1 MSGNKNVDNIPET
14 GQLEAPDI
22 NIAAAT
28 SEVSSVAGSVK
39 SVKTPQR
46 ASSSSERQIKFERA
60 QKCLENAALVS
71 KRIKEHRKATAELLG
86 RPFEDD
92 DLDDS
97 VSEMASTVSERTGYS
112 VATDTSTT
120 LSVQEALNI
129 PGISESLANT
139 LKQKELLMERIKQY
153 KEISKKPMYKS
164 PTSRKESISES
175 KFEVKKSLGTSDL
188 TQLHNTIKEKENA
201 LTLIQVKMKAMENT
215 ILDLQ
220 EMINE
225 KDQIIE
231 SKNKANVL
239 MSESFSKKE
248 KELQVILEDTRQQM
262 SKMQENFVEIE
273 GAWNEEKNKLYEELK
288 EKDDKIKHLEEAKAI
303 LDNSRFE
310 ISVDQ
315 SKLIEELE
323 YKNNEILSLKEKIEL
338 LQQSSSDQIEIVEV
352 EKASLEITD
361 TTELMKKI
369 EFLENLNS
377 QIRQTNKELEN
388 NLFKNIPESKSTAT
402 VSPSKSTKS
411 PLPARKGGRAAKS
424 KSPWSNISSEP
435 ATTEAD
441 KKATKSDVSKLE
453 IVIQSLNKDILD
465 KEYEITK
472 KDALI
477 SELQATNSKFENTF
491 KELQETVEQ
500 PKKSVMTLD
509 VGSSTDPTEFAPSLE
524 GQSEEMSSEDIK
536 DLQIKLKEA
545 EDQIASLTS
554 EIEAANKNMIKVK
567 SNHKLK
573 LKQMQKTI
581 DHFSKVSDS
590 NAEIIKLN
598 EEMHQLTQKVA
609 ELEEEKGNLQLHL
622 VDYDSG
628 RLTESDVYKKLL
640 EMENLAEARL
650 KSISVLEA
658 QKFDLVQELHIL
670 QQKNAEMEDKLEDMS
685 HLHSEQVS
693 SEMKSV
699 QLEEQVDELI
709 ASRKELELVVEN
721 LKLDKEHLND
731 TIKLLEE
738 EKEELNHKLQ
748 HYVQEN
754 VELTD
759 KLEKLSAEKVSS
771 AESIEIVESLTT
783 QEKLELEQYNKGITE
798 SKVDPDHTDEYK
810 GTLTPECNENI
821 EKLVEES
828 AELNKK
834 IELFTQERQEVMEK
848 MGHISSEND
857 TLQKTIVDLTE
868 RCSWLES
875 NINELAKQKNDYEA
889 LTEDLN
895 RQIEELKHERAEMI
909 KGSMDSTKPSSIED
923 VAEAIASDPQHDDKS
938 TGDKAI
944 SRTKSVKQ
952 LTKEILKLKNTIKE
966 REAEIG
972 DCQMKILS
980 LEERHQKQNDLIQN
994 NASYEV
1000 KIKALIEE
1008 NKQLRE
1014 ELGVVKKDTEAEQQ
1028 LIKLQEANNLLHLEL
1043 QNIQKEYATAINTR
1057 DARINEVENMLLD
1070 YEKQIIQY
1078 SNTLQQKDKEISEY
1092 INQITKLN
1100 SVSQKLKSTVDLLEE
1115 EKSKDQNADL
1125 VKSLNKQIS
1134 AFQRK
1139 LTEYEEKL
1147 RMFEEE
1153 KLQLLNLK
1161 NTMEAKNTGLDT
1173 ELQKLQE
1180 ALSEKQALIKE
1191 LQIQQQKHTEEMNSV
1206 TEQVKERDEEIHEI
1220 KLQLRK
1226 ESIENEK
1233 LRNSLSEK
1241 ENATTSFTKEYDE
1254 INAKLEKLV
1263 QEKEELNEKY
1273 LTAEN
1278 KNKEL
1283 MEKLKKFAVNFK
1295 KKTTGYAALETEFSK
1310 LQKQLQEKNAKLEEL
1325 LTQTESV
1332 PLMQDKLKNAE
1343 DELIRIKT
1351 QNQALEQQ
1359 NTKHIEHLHGEL
1371 KITQDRLTNA
1381 VNEISGLNHSIHTL
1395 ASERDAVLEEN
1406 KSLKNQVDAY
1416 NKKIVEYEIE
1426 QKNNTNFVTKIG
1438 SLETELNQK
1447 QNQIEELTNALNL
1460 QEQQISQVRYGYDAK
1475 LQERDL
1481 YIESL
1486 DSEITKYKNRICRL
1500 EDTISAM
1507 EDRRHSLER
1516 KADQLGSQLE
1526 EKHKAYS
1533 QYTSQEDELVSR
1545 LAVLMDH
1552 DRVVEK
1558 QLHEIESENKELQ
1571 FKVQHLSDENLRL
1584 KTSLSDIQEYCNT
1597 LTDKASKADSAESDV
1612 VQYRTQVSEL
1622 ENQLKRMSQDHHT
1635 LLVQRKHDVEELETE
1650 FNTQIENAI
1659 KEKKILSEK
1668 YEKTCEHVSQLDNK
1682 LQEYVNTIHTLNLNV
1697 EELNKINQELRE
1709 NSASKEQ
1716 AQSADYT
1723 EQYISEINRLNSE
1736 LNNKNQEI
1744 FDLNNK
1750 IQSLQTNNA
1759 AAIYKL
1765 ETDISELNAK
1775 LQNSSMQ
1782 LEQLAYKSQA
1792 LTQNNEQLQS
1802 MLSQKDEEI
1811 KQMSENKKMFFEINV
1826 PKTEG
1831 MVISSTIEPLK
1842 GEVKPF
1848 DVSSLE
1854 SQILSD
1860 VPLIEPKTKTKS
1872 PKVSKDTQEQAAAL
1886 HAGKEV
1892 TEPKIVPKKSYL
1904 CYKGE
1909 DVPQE
1914 SDPFNSDEGWGLGEG
1929 EETADV
1935 TPGLSHLQE
1944 QLEQL
1949 KKDNDTLKAEVQASN
1964 TKLLKAMK
1972 KLKELKSANDMLA
1985 NELKLSKQISQ
1996 SSFLDSAIEDELRIN
2011 IQDLEKKLDDI
2022 STELNKEKREKEAI
2036 KKQNEVIQ
2044 NANDRLTE
2052 MKEKMDSELE
2062 LWKFKF
2068 KEANDKMS
2076 TLQWGADTKDS
2087 PDHKPCTAASD
2098 SNQAHLYEEIQK
2110 LEKENDELHFMIEQ
2124 LNSQNKELSLQQAS
2138 LKEELTVS
2146 EQHATCNNCKTLT
2159 SQLDG
2164 MKNSNLDLSRNI
2176 EELKKQLG
2184 EIELKLSEKS
2194 QYAESLKSDY
2204 EQLQL
2209 LSTNNEKELTTKNN
2223 TFEEEIYSL
2232 KTDVSNAVSKS
2243 SELIRELEA
2252 ANAKLLWYENELQT
2266 KLNSNETDNTALNQ
2280 KCTALEQQLL
2290 ALQTSLEEANKKLTD
2305 LESENSNLLLKI
2317 KNYELEISKLNEKL
2331 KNHNTDN
2338 DQHSDFTHKIQEY
2351 ELKIKELHDKLQNL
2365 NTENDQLLS
2374 TVAELRSSVST
2385 AVDQR
2390 GFEIA
2395 ELWKQH
2401 LAQREVDF
2409 QNTEHEL
2416 RAQLSASEAKY
2427 EQLLDHV
2434 QSSSQEETNKLVTM
2448 EQVNSLQN
2456 KLKDKEEHLS
2466 NLQDKYGE
2474 VMSQLD
2480 MLRSEMEDEKHMHEN
2495 KLLVQQEE
2503 YEKQLQEFINRN
2515 QENTDGFKP
2524 VIQSLETELAVTREA
2539 NVELKQQLLQLN
2551 EKLQQAESTI
2561 IELNGQLQLKD
2572 SEIYQKTHD
2581 YTIALAQRNE
2591 EFENVRKQLIDYEKK
2606 VEDLTYE
2613 KESELAVLRLKIHDN
2628 NQDFDKLRK
2637 EYDAE
2642 KTYLAQALNEK
2653 IVECT
2658 NLNKQIVD
2666 LNKILEEHST
2676 KASETQEAL
2685 ENQEY
2690 EIVTLK
2696 DEIASLQDALRST
2709 SSKIEKHVRFSSDT
2723 KAPAEGEASE
2733 DMSSDLLDA
2742 VPRAELDLALYM
2754 LHQRDVRCEELTM
2767 ELTQLLEERDTLQLR
2782 LSDSL
2787 RSCEEIKLKCVAAGL
2802 DVSTSSSEAA
2812 VEPPSVSAEKQQQF
2826 VDTHRGQSRSSS
2838 ISDPDG
2844 EKPKL
2849 QAKLSELRSVKHSR
2863 DVVLRHESEARELGM
2878 RLLHRDVANLPPE
2891 AVHQLTQAHHTLCE
2905 YCMSDIMRHEGE
2917 ATEFG
2922 MRLLHRDVANLPPRP
2937 CTS

>member
-1 MSGNKNVDNIPET
+1 MSDNKNVDNIPET
-14 GQLEAPDI
+14 GQPEAPDI
-22 NIAAAT
+22 NIAVAA
-28 SEVSSVAGSVK
+28 SEVPSVAGSVK
-39 SVKTPQR
+39 SVKTQQR
-46 ASSSSERQIKFERA
+46 VSSSSERQIKFERA
-60 QKCLENAALVS
+60 QKCLENAVLVS

-112 VATDTSTT
+112 AATDTSTT

-164 PTSRKESISES
+164 PVSRKDSISES
-175 KFEVKKSLGTSDL
+175 KFEIKKSLGTSDV

-201 LTLIQVKMKAMENT
+201 LTLIQVKMKSMENT

-220 EMINE
+220 EKINE

-231 SKNKANVL
+231 AKNKANVI
-239 MSESFSKKE
+239 MSESFNKKE
-248 KELQVILEDTRQQM
+248 KELQAILEDTRQQM

-273 GAWNEEKNKLYEELK
+273 GKWIKEKNKMSEELK

-323 YKNNEILSLKEKIEL
+323 SKNKEILSLKEKIEL
-338 LQQSSSDQIEIVEV
+338 LEQMSSETSSSDQIEIVEV

-388 NLFKNIPESKSTAT
+388 NLLKNIPETKSTAT
-402 VSPSKSTKS
+402 GSPSKSTKS
-411 PLPARKGGRAAKS
+411 PLPTRKGGRATKS
-424 KSPWSNISSEP
+424 KSPWSNISSES
-435 ATTEAD
+435 AAESKED
-441 KKATKSDVSKLE
+441 KKSTKTDLSKLE
-453 IVIQSLNKDILD
+453 TVIQSLNKDILE

-477 SELQATNSKFENTF
+477 AELQTTNSTFESTLKELQATKEQRKESVVTF
-491 KELQETVEQ
+491 
-500 PKKSVMTLD
+500 D
-509 VGSSTDPTEFAPSLE
+509 VGSSTDPTAIAPSIE
-524 GQSEEMSSEDIK
+524 GQNEEMSSEEVK
-536 DLQIKLKEA
+536 NLQTKLKEA

-581 DHFSKVSDS
+581 DNFSKVSDS

-640 EMENLAEARL
+640 EMENLAETRL

-658 QKFDLVQELHIL
+658 QKFDLVQELHVL

-699 QLEEQVDELI
+699 QLEEQVDELT

-748 HYVQEN
+748 HYAQEN
-754 VELTD
+754 IELTD

-783 QEKLELEQYNKGITE
+783 QEKLELEQYNKGLTE
-798 SKVDPDHTDEYK
+798 SKVDPDRTDEYK

-848 MGHISSEND
+848 MGHISTENE
-857 TLQKTIVDLTE
+857 TLQNTIVELTE
-868 RCSWLES
+868 KCSWLES
-875 NINELAKQKNDYEA
+875 NINDLTKQKNDFEA

-895 RQIEELKHERAEMI
+895 RQIEELKRERAETI
-909 KGSMDSTKPSSIED
+909 KSSVDATKPSSIED
-923 VAEAIASDPQHDDKS
+923 VAEAIASDSQHDDKS
-938 TGDKAI
+938 TGDKAV

-980 LEERHQKQNDLIQN
+980 LEERHQKQNELIQN
-994 NASYEV
+994 NASYES

-1070 YEKQIIQY
+1070 YEKQIINY
-1078 SNTLQQKDKEISEY
+1078 SNSLQQKDKEISEY

-1100 SVSQKLKSTVDLLEE
+1100 DVSQKLKSTVDLLEE

-1125 VKSLNKQIS
+1125 VKSLNKQITV
-1134 AFQRK
+1134 FQRK
-1139 LTEYEEKL
+1139 LTEYEDKL

-1161 NTMEAKNTGLDT
+1161 NTMEAKNSALDT
-1173 ELQKLQE
+1173 ELQKMQG
-1180 ALSEKQALIKE
+1180 ALSEKQALIQD
-1191 LQIQQQKHTEEMNSV
+1191 LQIQQQKHVEEMNSV

-1241 ENATTSFTKEYDE
+1241 DNTTTNFTKEYDE
-1254 INAKLEKLV
+1254 INAQLEKLV
-1263 QEKEELNEKY
+1263 QEKEELNEKF

-1295 KKTTGYAALETEFSK
+1295 KKTTGYAALETEFSEI
-1310 LQKQLQEKNAKLEEL
+1310 QKQLQEKNAKLEEM
-1325 LTQTESV
+1325 LTQTESL
-1332 PLMQDKLKNAE
+1332 PLMQDKLMNAE

-1359 NTKHIEHLHGEL
+1359 NAKHIEHLHGEL

-1381 VNEISGLNHSIHTL
+1381 VNEISGLNHSIHAL

-1406 KSLKNQVDAY
+1406 VSLKNQVDAY
-1416 NKKIVEYEIE
+1416 NKKMVEYEIE
-1426 QKNNTNFVTKIG
+1426 QKNSTNFVTKIG

-1447 QNQIEELTNALNL
+1447 QIQIEELTNALNL
-1460 QEQQISQVRYGYDAK
+1460 QEQQISQVRFGYEAK
-1475 LQERDL
+1475 MQERDL

-1486 DSEITKYKNRICRL
+1486 DTEITKYKSRICRL
-1500 EDTISAM
+1500 EDTISTM

-1526 EKHKAYS
+1526 EKHKAYT

-1571 FKVQHLSDENLRL
+1571 FKLQHLSDENLRL

-1597 LTDKASKADSAESDV
+1597 LTDKASKTDSAESDAV
-1612 VQYRTQVSEL
+1612 KYRTQISEL
-1622 ENQLKRMSQDHHT
+1622 ENQLKRISQDHQT

-1668 YEKTCEHVSQLDNK
+1668 YEKTCEHVNQLDNK
-1682 LQEYVNTIHTLNLNV
+1682 LQEYVNTIHTLNLSI

-1709 NSASKEQ
+1709 NSTSKEQ
-1716 AQSADYT
+1716 FQAADYT
-1723 EQYISEINRLNSE
+1723 EQYVSEINRLNSE

-1750 IQSLQTNNA
+1750 IQSLQINNA
-1759 AAIYKL
+1759 AVVYKL
-1765 ETDISELNAK
+1765 ESDISELNIK
-1775 LQNSSMQ
+1775 LQNNSMELDQ
-1782 LEQLAYKSQA
+1782 LIYKTQA
-1792 LTQNNEQLQS
+1792 LTQNNEHLQS
-1802 MLSQKDEEI
+1802 LLVQKDEEI
-1811 KQMSENKKMFFEINV
+1811 KQMAENKKMCFEINV

-1854 SQILSD
+1854 TQILPD
-1860 VPLIEPKTKTKS
+1860 VPVIEPKPKTKS
-1872 PKVSKDTQEQAAAL
+1872 QKLTKDTQGQVAPL
-1886 HAGKEV
+1886 HTGTGV
-1892 TEPKIVPKKSYL
+1892 VIEPEIVAKKAYL

-1909 DVPQE
+1909 EDIPQE

-1949 KKDNDTLKAEVQASN
+1949 KKDNDTLKTEIQTSN

-1972 KLKELKSANDMLA
+1972 KLKELKSANEMLT
-1985 NELKLSKQISQ
+1985 NELKISKQISQ

-2011 IQDLEKKLDDI
+2011 IQDLEKKLDEI

-2036 KKQNEVIQ
+2036 KKQNDVIQ
-2044 NANDRLTE
+2044 NANERLIE
-2052 MKEKMDSELE
+2052 MKEKMESEIE

-2076 TLQWGADTKDS
+2076 TLQWGADSKDS
-2087 PDHKPCTAASD
+2087 PDHKPFTAATDAS
-2098 SNQAHLYEEIQK
+2098 QVHLYDEIQK
-2110 LEKENDELHFMIEQ
+2110 LEKENDELHSVIEQ
-2124 LNSQNKELSLQQAS
+2124 LNKQNKELSLQQTS
-2138 LKEELTVS
+2138 LNEELTKKLN
-2146 EQHATCNNCKTLT
+2146 EQHSTCNNCKTLA
-2159 SQLDG
+2159 SQLDE
-2164 MKNSNLDLSRNI
+2164 MKTSNLDLSRNI

-2184 EIELKLSEKS
+2184 EVELKFNETSK
-2194 QYAESLKSDY
+2194 YAESIKSDY
-2204 EQLQL
+2204 EQLQSS
-2209 LSTNNEKELTTKNN
+2209 STNNQKELTTKNN
-2223 TFEEEIYSL
+2223 ALEEEVLAL
-2232 KTDVSNAVSKS
+2232 KTDMSNAVSKS
-2243 SELIRELEA
+2243 SQLIIELEA
-2252 ANAKLLWYENELQT
+2252 ANAKLLWYKNEQQA
-2266 KLNSNETDNTALNQ
+2266 KLKSDEFDNAALNQ
-2280 KCTALEQQLL
+2280 KCTNLEQQLL
-2290 ALQTSLEEANKKLTD
+2290 ALQSSLEEANVKLADVET
-2305 LESENSNLLLKI
+2305 ENGNLLLKI
-2317 KNYELEISKLNEKL
+2317 KNNELEINELNEKL
-2331 KNHNTDN
+2331 ITRSTEN
-2338 DQHSDFTHKIQEY
+2338 DQNSEYIHKIQEY
-2351 ELKIKELHDKLQNL
+2351 EREIKELHDKLQNL
-2365 NTENDQLLS
+2365 NSENDQLLS

-2401 LAQREVDF
+2401 LAQRETDF
-2409 QNTEHEL
+2409 QNMEHEL

-2427 EQLLDHV
+2427 EQLLDNV

-2448 EQVNSLQN
+2448 EQVSSLQN

-2466 NLQDKYGE
+2466 NLQDKYAE
-2474 VMSQLD
+2474 VMNQLD

-2503 YEKQLQEFINRN
+2503 YEKQLQEVISRN
-2515 QENTDGFKP
+2515 QENADGFKP
-2524 VIQSLETELAVTREA
+2524 VIQSLETDLAVTKEA
-2539 NVELKQQLLQLN
+2539 NDGLKQQLLQLT
-2551 EKLQQAESTI
+2551 EKLQHAESTI
-2561 IELNGQLQLKD
+2561 IEMNNQLQLKD
-2572 SEIYQKTHD
+2572 SDIYQKTHD
-2581 YTIALAQRNE
+2581 YTIALSQRNE
-2591 EFENVRKQLIDYEKK
+2591 EFENVRKILVDYEKK

-2613 KESELAVLRLKIHDN
+2613 KESELAALRLKIHDY
-2628 NQDFDKLRK
+2628 NQDFDKLRN
-2637 EYDAE
+2637 ESEAE
-2642 KTYLAQALNEK
+2642 KTQLAQALNEK

-2676 KASETQEAL
+2676 KASETQEVL

-2696 DEIASLQDALRST
+2696 DEIASLQDALRSS

-2723 KAPAEGEASE
+2723 KPPSEGQAAEEV
-2733 DMSSDLLDA
+2733 SSDLLDA

-2802 DVSTSSSEAA
+2802 DVSTSSIEAA
-2812 VEPPSVSAEKQQQF
+2812 AEPSVSVEKEQQF

-2891 AVHQLTQAHHTLCE
+2891 AVHQLTQAHHTL
-2905 YCMSDIMRHEGE
+2905 SRDSQS
-2917 ATEFG
+2917 TSTV
-2922 MRLLHRDVANLPPRP
+2922 LLNWLRGKSTPKVVHM
-2937 CTS
+2937 

>member
-1 MSGNKNVDNIPET
+1 MSDNKNVDNIPET
-14 GQLEAPDI
+14 SQLEAPDI
-22 NIAAAT
+22 NIAVAT
-28 SEVSSVAGSVK
+28 SEVSGVAGSVK
-39 SVKTPQR
+39 SVKTHQR
-46 ASSSSERQIKFERA
+46 VSSSSERQIKFERA

-139 LKQKELLMERIKQY
+139 LRQKELLMERIKQY
-153 KEISKKPMYKS
+153 KEISKRPIYKS
-164 PTSRKESISES
+164 PISRKESVSES
-175 KFEVKKSLGTSDL
+175 IEVKKSLGTSDH

-220 EMINE
+220 EKINE

-231 SKNKANVL
+231 AKNKANVL
-239 MSESFSKKE
+239 MSESFNKKE

-262 SKMQENFVEIE
+262 SKMQENFIEIE
-273 GAWNEEKNKLYEELK
+273 GAWNEEKNKLSEELK
-288 EKDDKIKHLEEAKAI
+288 EKDDKIKNLEEAKSI

-310 ISVDQ
+310 ISVGQ
-315 SKLIEELE
+315 SKLLEELE
-323 YKNNEILSLKEKIEL
+323 SKNNEILSLKEKIEL
-338 LQQSSSDQIEIVEV
+338 LEQMCPQKSSPDQIEIVEV

-361 TTELMKKI
+361 TSELMKKI

-388 NLFKNIPESKSTAT
+388 NLLKNIPESKSTAT
-402 VSPSKSTKS
+402 VSPSKNTKS
-411 PLPARKGGRAAKS
+411 PLPTRKGGRAAKS

-435 ATTEAD
+435 ATTEAE
-441 KKATKSDVSKLE
+441 KKATKSDFSKLE
-453 IVIQSLNKDILD
+453 TVIQSLNKDILD

-477 SELQATNSKFENTF
+477 SDLQATNLKFENTL
-491 KELQETVEQ
+491 KELQNTIEQ
-500 PKKSVMTLD
+500 PKKSVQTLD
-509 VGSSTDPTEFAPSLE
+509 VGSSTDPTEVAPSLE
-524 GQSEEMSSEDIK
+524 GQSEKISSEDIK

-554 EIEAANKNMIKVK
+554 EIEAANKNMVKVK

-581 DHFSKVSDS
+581 DNFSKVSDS

-658 QKFDLVQELHIL
+658 QKFDLVQELHVL

-738 EKEELNHKLQ
+738 DKEELNHKLG
-748 HYVQEN
+748 HYAQEN
-754 VELTD
+754 IELTD

-848 MGHISSEND
+848 MGNISSENE

-875 NINELAKQKNDYEA
+875 NINELTKQKNGFEA

-895 RQIEELKHERAEMI
+895 RQIEELKRERAEMM
-909 KGSMDSTKPSSIED
+909 KGSVEATKPSSIED

-980 LEERHQKQNDLIQN
+980 LEERHQKQNELIQN
-994 NASYEV
+994 NASYEG
-1000 KIKALIEE
+1000 KIKTLIEE

-1014 ELGVVKKDTEAEQQ
+1014 ELGVVKKETEAEQQ

-1043 QNIQKEYATAINTR
+1043 QNIQKEYATAIDTR

-1078 SNTLQQKDKEISEY
+1078 SNTLQQKDKEILEY

-1100 SVSQKLKSTVDLLEE
+1100 DVSQKLKSTVDLLEE

-1125 VKSLNKQIS
+1125 IKSLNKQIA

-1147 RMFEEE
+1147 RMYEEE
-1153 KLQLLNLK
+1153 KLKMLNLK
-1161 NTMEAKNTGLDT
+1161 NTMEAKNTALDT

-1180 ALSEKQALIKE
+1180 ALSEKQAIIKE
-1191 LQIQQQKHTEEMNSV
+1191 LQIQQQKHAEEMNSV

-1241 ENATTSFTKEYDE
+1241 DNATTSFTKEYDE

-1263 QEKEELNEKY
+1263 QEKEELNEKF

-1295 KKTTGYAALETEFSK
+1295 KKTTGYAALETEFSEI
-1310 LQKQLQEKNAKLEEL
+1310 QKQLQEKNAKLEEL
-1325 LTQTESV
+1325 LTQSESLQ
-1332 PLMQDKLKNAE
+1332 LMQDKLKNAE

-1371 KITQDRLTNA
+1371 KITHDRLTNA
-1381 VNEISGLNHSIHTL
+1381 VNEISGLNNSIHAL

-1416 NKKIVEYEIE
+1416 NKKMVEYEIE

-1460 QEQQISQVRYGYDAK
+1460 QEQQISQVRFGYDAK

-1486 DSEITKYKNRICRL
+1486 DSEITKYKSRICRL

-1526 EKHKAYS
+1526 EKHKAYT

-1571 FKVQHLSDENLRL
+1571 YKVQHLSEENLRL

-1597 LTDKASKADSAESDV
+1597 LTEKASRADSAESDLI
-1612 VQYRTQVSEL
+1612 QYRTQVNEL
-1622 ENQLKRMSQDHHT
+1622 ENQLKRISQDHQT

-1668 YEKTCEHVSQLDNK
+1668 YEKTCEHVNQLDNK
-1682 LQEYVNTIHTLNLNV
+1682 LQEYVNTIHTLNLNI

-1709 NSASKEQ
+1709 ISATKEQ
-1716 AQSADYT
+1716 VQPADYT

-1736 LNNKNQEI
+1736 LNNKNQET
-1744 FDLNNK
+1744 FDINNK
-1750 IQSLQTNNA
+1750 IQSLQANNA

-1775 LQNSSMQ
+1775 LQNSSME
-1782 LEQLAYKSQA
+1782 LEQLVYKTQT
-1792 LTQNNEQLQS
+1792 LTQNNEHLQL
-1802 MLSQKDEEI
+1802 MLFQKDEEI

-1842 GEVKPF
+1842 SEVKPF
-1848 DVSSLE
+1848 DVSSVE
-1854 SQILSD
+1854 SQILPD
-1860 VPLIEPKTKTKS
+1860 VPLVEPKTKTKA
-1872 PKVSKDTQEQAAAL
+1872 PKVSKDSQEQTAAL
-1886 HAGKEV
+1886 HAGTEV
-1892 TEPKIVPKKSYL
+1892 IEPEIVPKKSYL

-1914 SDPFNSDEGWGLGEG
+1914 SDPFNSDEGWGLAEG

-1944 QLEQL
+1944 QLDQL
-1949 KKDNDTLKAEVQASN
+1949 KKYNDTLKAEVQASN

-1985 NELKLSKQISQ
+1985 NELKISKQISQ
-1996 SSFLDSAIEDELRIN
+1996 SSFLDSAIEDELKIN

-2036 KKQNEVIQ
+2036 KKQNDIIQ
-2044 NANDRLTE
+2044 NANERLTE
-2052 MKEKMDSELE
+2052 MKEKMDSEIE

-2087 PDHKPCTAASD
+2087 PDHKPSIAVSE
-2098 SNQAHLYEEIQK
+2098 SNQAHLYDEIQK

-2138 LKEELTVS
+2138 LMEELTKNVS
-2146 EQHATCNNCKTLT
+2146 QQHATCTNCKTHT
-2159 SQLDG
+2159 SQLEG
-2164 MKNSNLDLSRNI
+2164 MKNTNIDLSRNI
-2176 EELKKQLG
+2176 EELKKQLS

-2194 QYAESLKSDY
+2194 QYAESIKSDY
-2204 EQLQL
+2204 EELQL
-2209 LSTNNEKELTTKNN
+2209 LSTNNQKELTTKNN
-2223 TFEEEIYSL
+2223 TLEEEVYSL

-2243 SELIRELEA
+2243 SELITELEA
-2252 ANAKLLWYENELQT
+2252 ANAKLLLYENELQT
-2266 KLNSNETDNTALNQ
+2266 KLKSNESDNTALNQ
-2280 KCTALEQQLL
+2280 KCTALEQQSL
-2290 ALQTSLEEANKKLTD
+2290 ALQSSLKEANNKLSD
-2305 LESENSNLLLKI
+2305 LEIENSNLLLKI
-2317 KNYELEISKLNEKL
+2317 KSHELEISELKDKL
-2331 KNHNTDN
+2331 KNHNTET
-2338 DQHSDFTHKIQEY
+2338 DQHSDFIHKIQEY
-2351 ELKIKELHDKLQNL
+2351 ELKIKELNDKLQNL
-2365 NTENDQLLS
+2365 NNENDQLLS

-2434 QSSSQEETNKLVTM
+2434 QSSNQEETNKLVTM
-2448 EQVNSLQN
+2448 EQVSSLQN

-2474 VMSQLD
+2474 VLSQLD

-2503 YEKQLQEFINRN
+2503 YEKQLQEVNNRN
-2515 QENTDGFKP
+2515 QDNTDVFKP

-2561 IELNGQLQLKD
+2561 IEMNSQLQLKD

-2591 EFENVRKQLIDYEKK
+2591 EFENVRKQLVDYEKK

-2628 NQDFDKLRK
+2628 NQNFDKLRK

-2658 NLNKQIVD
+2658 NLNKQIAD

-2676 KASETQEAL
+2676 KASETQEVL

-2709 SSKIEKHVRFSSDT
+2709 NSKIEKHVRFSSDT
-2723 KAPAEGEASE
+2723 KPPAEGEVSE

-2767 ELTQLLEERDTLQLR
+2767 ELTRLLEERDTLQLR

-2787 RSCEEIKLKCVAAGL
+2787 RSCEEIKSKCVAAGL
-2802 DVSTSSSEAA
+2802 DVSTSSSEAV
-2812 VEPPSVSAEKQQQF
+2812 VEPPSVGVEKEQQF
-2826 VDTHRGQSRSSS
+2826 VDTHRGQSRSST

-2844 EKPKL
+2844 DKPKL

-2878 RLLHRDVANLPPE
+2878 RLLQRDVANLPPE
-2891 AVHQLTQAHHTLCE
+2891 AVHQLTQAHHTL
-2905 YCMSDIMRHEGE
+2905 SRDSQS
-2917 ATEFG
+2917 TSTV
-2922 MRLLHRDVANLPPRP
+2922 LLNWLRGKSTPKVVHM
-2937 CTS
+2937 

>member
-1 MSGNKNVDNIPET
+1 MSDNKNVDNIPET
-14 GQLEAPDI
+14 GQLETSDI
-22 NIAAAT
+22 NIAVAT

-39 SVKTPQR
+39 SEKTHQR
-46 ASSSSERQIKFERA
+46 VSSSSERQIKFERA

-86 RPFEDD
+86 RPFEDA

-164 PTSRKESISES
+164 PVSRKESVTES
-175 KFEVKKSLGTSDL
+175 KFEVKKSLGMSDV

-220 EMINE
+220 EKINE

-231 SKNKANVL
+231 AKNKANVL
-239 MSESFSKKE
+239 MSESFNKKE
-248 KELQVILEDTRQQM
+248 KELQIILEDTRQQM

-273 GAWNEEKNKLYEELK
+273 GTWIEEKNKLSEELK

-303 LDNSRFE
+303 LDNSRFA

-315 SKLIEELE
+315 SKLIEELDS
-323 YKNNEILSLKEKIEL
+323 KNKEIISLKENIEL
-338 LQQSSSDQIEIVEV
+338 LEQMSPLKSSPEQIETIEV
-352 EKASLEITD
+352 EKGSLQIAD

-369 EFLENLNS
+369 DFLENLNS

-388 NLFKNIPESKSTAT
+388 NLLKNIPETKSTAT

-435 ATTEAD
+435 ATTEAE
-441 KKATKSDVSKLE
+441 KKTTKTDFSKLE
-453 IVIQSLNKDILD
+453 TVIQSLNKDILD
-465 KEYEITK
+465 KEYEMTK

-477 SELQATNSKFENTF
+477 SELQATNSKFENTL
-491 KELQETVEQ
+491 KELQETMEKTKESAV
-500 PKKSVMTLD
+500 TLD
-509 VGSSTDPTEFAPSLE
+509 VGSSTDFAPCLE
-524 GQSEEMSSEDIK
+524 GQSEETSFEGIK
-536 DLQIKLKEA
+536 DLQIKLREA

-581 DHFSKVSDS
+581 DNFSKVSDS

-699 QLEEQVDELI
+699 QLEEQVDELT

-731 TIKLLEE
+731 TIKLLQE
-738 EKEELNHKLQ
+738 EKGELNHKLQ
-748 HYVQEN
+748 HYTQEN
-754 VELTD
+754 IELTD

-798 SKVDPDHTDEYK
+798 SKIDPDHTDEYK

-848 MGHISSEND
+848 MVHISSENE

-875 NINELAKQKNDYEA
+875 NINELTRQKNDLEA

-895 RQIEELKHERAEMI
+895 RQIEELKRERAEII
-909 KGSMDSTKPSSIED
+909 KGSVEATKPSSIED
-923 VAEAIASDPQHDDKS
+923 VAEAIASDPQHDDRS

-980 LEERHQKQNDLIQN
+980 LEERHQKQTELIQN
-994 NASYEV
+994 NASYES

-1028 LIKLQEANNLLHLEL
+1028 LIKLQETNNLLHLEL
-1043 QNIQKEYATAINTR
+1043 QNIQKQYATAMNTR
-1057 DARINEVENMLLD
+1057 DVRINEVENMLLD
-1070 YEKQIIQY
+1070 YEKQIINY

-1100 SVSQKLKSTVDLLEE
+1100 DVSQKLKSTIDLLEE
-1115 EKSKDQNADL
+1115 EKTKDQNADL
-1125 VKSLNKQIS
+1125 IKSLNKQIA

-1153 KLQLLNLK
+1153 KLQLLNLQ
-1161 NTMEAKNTGLDT
+1161 NTMEVKNTALDT

-1180 ALSEKQALIKE
+1180 TLSEKQTIIKE
-1191 LQIQQQKHTEEMNSV
+1191 LQKQQQKHAEEMDSV

-1233 LRNSLSEK
+1233 LRNILCEK
-1241 ENATTSFTKEYDE
+1241 ENASTSFTKEYDE

-1263 QEKEELNEKY
+1263 QEKEELNEKFS
-1273 LTAEN
+1273 TAEN

-1295 KKTTGYAALETEFSK
+1295 KKTTGYAALETEFSEI
-1310 LQKQLQEKNAKLEEL
+1310 QKQLQEKNAKLEEL
-1325 LTQTESV
+1325 LTQTESL

-1343 DELIRIKT
+1343 DELNRIKT

-1371 KITQDRLTNA
+1371 KITQDRLTNT
-1381 VNEISGLNHSIHTL
+1381 VNEISGLNHSIHAL
-1395 ASERDAVLEEN
+1395 ASERDAALEEN
-1406 KSLKNQVDAY
+1406 KSLKNQVDAC

-1426 QKNNTNFVTKIG
+1426 QKNNSNFVTKIG
-1438 SLETELNQK
+1438 SLETELNQR

-1460 QEQQISQVRYGYDAK
+1460 QEQQISQVRFGYDAK

-1486 DSEITKYKNRICRL
+1486 DSEISKYRSRICRL

-1526 EKHKAYS
+1526 EKHKAYT
-1533 QYTSQEDELVSR
+1533 QYTSQEDALVCR

-1597 LTDKASKADSAESDV
+1597 LTDKAGKADSAESDIV
-1612 VQYRTQVSEL
+1612 KYRTKVNEL
-1622 ENQLKRMSQDHHT
+1622 ENQLKRISQDHQT

-1668 YEKTCEHVSQLDNK
+1668 YEKTCEHVNQLDNK
-1682 LQEYVNTIHTLNLNV
+1682 LLEYVSTIRTLNLNV

-1709 NSASKEQ
+1709 NSFNKEL

-1736 LNNKNQEI
+1736 LNNKNQET

-1750 IQSLQTNNA
+1750 VQSLQANHA
-1759 AAIYKL
+1759 AVIYKL
-1765 ETDISELNAK
+1765 ESDISELNTK
-1775 LQNSSMQ
+1775 LHNSSME
-1782 LEQLAYKSQA
+1782 LEQLANKTQA
-1792 LTQNNEQLQS
+1792 LTQNNEHLQT
-1802 MLSQKDEEI
+1802 LLFRKDEEI

-1842 GEVKPF
+1842 SEVEPF
-1848 DVSSLE
+1848 DVSTLE
-1854 SQILSD
+1854 SQILPD
-1860 VPLIEPKTKTKS
+1860 VPLIEPKIKC
-1872 PKVSKDTQEQAAAL
+1872 PKVSKDTLEQTESL
-1886 HAGKEV
+1886 HARTEEV
-1892 TEPKIVPKKSYL
+1892 IEPEIVPKKSYL

-1909 DVPQE
+1909 EDIPQE
-1914 SDPFNSDEGWGLGEG
+1914 SDPFNSDEGWGFGEG

-1935 TPGLSHLQE
+1935 TPDLPHLQE

-1949 KKDNDTLKAEVQASN
+1949 KKDNVNLKAEVQANN

-1972 KLKELKSANDMLA
+1972 KLKELKSTNDILT
-1985 NELKLSKQISQ
+1985 NELKISKQISQ

-2011 IQDLEKKLDDI
+2011 IQDQEKKIEEI
-2022 STELNKEKREKEAI
+2022 SAELNKEKREKEAI

-2044 NANDRLTE
+2044 NANERLTE
-2052 MKEKMDSELE
+2052 MKEKMDSEIE
-2062 LWKFKF
+2062 LWKYKF
-2068 KEANDKMS
+2068 KEANDKML
-2076 TLQWGADTKDS
+2076 TLQWGSEIKDS
-2087 PDHKPCTAASD
+2087 PDHKPSTATSD
-2098 SNQAHLYEEIQK
+2098 SNQTHLYDEIQK
-2110 LEKENDELHFMIEQ
+2110 LEKENDELHLMIEQ
-2124 LNSQNKELSLQQAS
+2124 LNSQNKELSLQQVS
-2138 LKEELTVS
+2138 LKEELAKNLS
-2146 EQHATCNNCKTLT
+2146 EQHAFCNNCKNLT
-2159 SQLDG
+2159 TQLDDI
-2164 MKNSNLDLSRNI
+2164 KKSNLDLSRSN
-2176 EELKKQLG
+2176 EELKKQLV
-2184 EIELKLSEKS
+2184 ERS
-2194 QYAESLKSDY
+2194 QYAESIKSDY

-2209 LSTNNEKELTTKNN
+2209 LLTRNQNELTTKNN
-2223 TFEEEIYSL
+2223 TLEEEVYSL
-2232 KTDVSNAVSKS
+2232 RTDLSNAVSKS
-2243 SELIRELEA
+2243 SELITELEA
-2252 ANAKLLWYENELQT
+2252 ANAKLLWYESELQT
-2266 KLNSNETDNTALNQ
+2266 TLKSDESDNTALNQ

-2290 ALQTSLEEANKKLTD
+2290 ALQCSIEKANKKLTD
-2305 LESENSNLLLKI
+2305 LETENTNLLLKI
-2317 KNYELEISKLNEKL
+2317 KSYELKISELNEKHQ
-2331 KNHNTDN
+2331 NHNTEN
-2338 DQHSDFTHKIQEY
+2338 DQNSDVMHTIREY
-2351 ELKIKELHDKLQNL
+2351 ELKIKELNDKLQNL
-2365 NTENDQLLS
+2365 NIENDQLLS

-2427 EQLLDHV
+2427 ELLLDRV

-2448 EQVNSLQN
+2448 EQVSSLQN

-2474 VMSQLD
+2474 VMNQLD

-2503 YEKQLQEFINRN
+2503 YEKQLQEVINRN
-2515 QENTDGFKP
+2515 QENTNGFKP

-2539 NVELKQQLLQLN
+2539 NNELKHQLLQLN

-2561 IELNGQLQLKD
+2561 IEMNSQLQLKD

-2591 EFENVRKQLIDYEKK
+2591 EFENVRKQLVDYEKK

-2613 KESELAVLRLKIHDN
+2613 KESDLAVLRLKIHDK
-2628 NQDFDKLRK
+2628 NQDFDKLRI
-2637 EYDAE
+2637 EYDTE
-2642 KTYLAQALNEK
+2642 KTYLAQALNDK

-2676 KASETQEAL
+2676 KASETQEVL

-2723 KAPAEGEASE
+2723 KSSAEGEATE

-2812 VEPPSVSAEKQQQF
+2812 VDAPSVSVEKEQQF
-2826 VDTHRGQSRSSS
+2826 VDTHRGQSPISS

-2878 RLLHRDVANLPPE
+2878 RLLQRDVANLPPE
-2891 AVHQLTQAHHTLCE
+2891 AVHQLTQAHHTL
-2905 YCMSDIMRHEGE
+2905 SRDSQS
-2917 ATEFG
+2917 TSTV
-2922 MRLLHRDVANLPPRP
+2922 LLNWLRGKSTPKVVHM
-2937 CTS
+2937 

>member
-1 MSGNKNVDNIPET
+1 MSDNKNVDNIPEA
-14 GQLEAPDI
+14 GQLEALDI
-22 NIAAAT
+22 NIAVAT

-39 SVKTPQR
+39 SVKTHQR
-46 ASSSSERQIKFERA
+46 VSSSSERQIKFERA

-112 VATDTSTT
+112 MATDTSTT

-164 PTSRKESISES
+164 PISRKESSPQS
-175 KFEVKKSLGTSDL
+175 KFEVRKSLGTSDL
-188 TQLHNTIKEKENA
+188 TQLQNTIKEKENA

-220 EMINE
+220 EKINE

-231 SKNKANVL
+231 AKNKANVL
-239 MSESFSKKE
+239 MSESFHKKE

-262 SKMQENFVEIE
+262 SKMQENFIEIE
-273 GAWNEEKNKLYEELK
+273 GTWNEEKNKLSEELK

-323 YKNNEILSLKEKIEL
+323 SKNNDLIYLKEKIEL
-338 LQQSSSDQIEIVEV
+338 LEQMSPQKSSPDQIEIVEL
-352 EKASLEITD
+352 EKASLEMTD

-388 NLFKNIPESKSTAT
+388 NLLKNIPESKSTTT

-411 PLPARKGGRAAKS
+411 PVPARKGGRAAKS

-435 ATTEAD
+435 ATTEVE
-441 KKATKSDVSKLE
+441 KKSTKTDLSKLE
-453 IVIQSLNKDILD
+453 TVIQSLNKDILD
-465 KEYEITK
+465 KEYEISK

-477 SELQATNSKFENTF
+477 SDLQATNFKFENSL
-491 KELQETVEQ
+491 KELQETIEQ
-500 PKKSVMTLD
+500 PKKTVVTLD
-509 VGSSTDPTEFAPSLE
+509 VGSSTDPTGFAPSLE
-524 GQSEEMSSEDIK
+524 GQNEEISSEDIK
-536 DLQIKLKEA
+536 DLQIKLIEA

-581 DHFSKVSDS
+581 DNFSKVSDS

-658 QKFDLVQELHIL
+658 QKFDLVQELHAL

-709 ASRKELELVVEN
+709 ALRKELELVVEN

-731 TIKLLEE
+731 TIKLVEE

-748 HYVQEN
+748 HYAQEN
-754 VELTD
+754 IELTD

-798 SKVDPDHTDEYK
+798 SKVDPDLTDEYK
-810 GTLTPECNENI
+810 GTLTTEYNENI

-848 MGHISSEND
+848 MGHISSENE

-868 RCSWLES
+868 RCSWLDS
-875 NINELAKQKNDYEA
+875 NINELTKQKNDFEA
-889 LTEDLN
+889 LTEDLS
-895 RQIEELKHERAEMI
+895 RQVEELKRERAEMI
-909 KGSMDSTKPSSIED
+909 KGSVEGTKPSSIED

-980 LEERHQKQNDLIQN
+980 LEERHQKQNELIQN
-994 NASYEV
+994 NASYEG

-1014 ELGVVKKDTEAEQQ
+1014 ELGAVKKDTEAEQQ

-1043 QNIQKEYATAINTR
+1043 QNIQIEYATAIDTR

-1100 SVSQKLKSTVDLLEE
+1100 DVSQKLKSTVDLLEA
-1115 EKSKDQNADL
+1115 EKTKDQNADL
-1125 VKSLNKQIS
+1125 IKSLNKQIA
-1134 AFQRK
+1134 AFQKK

-1161 NTMEAKNTGLDT
+1161 NTMEAKNTVLDT

-1180 ALSEKQALIKE
+1180 ALSEKQAHIKE
-1191 LQIQQQKHTEEMNSV
+1191 LQIQQQKHAEEMNSV

-1241 ENATTSFTKEYDE
+1241 ENATTSFTKEYEE

-1263 QEKEELNEKY
+1263 HEKEELNEKF

-1295 KKTTGYAALETEFSK
+1295 KKTTGYAALETEFSEI
-1310 LQKQLQEKNAKLEEL
+1310 QKQLQEKNAKLEEL
-1325 LTQTESV
+1325 LTQTESL
-1332 PLMQDKLKNAE
+1332 PLLQDKLKNAE

-1351 QNQALEQQ
+1351 QNQALKQQ
-1359 NTKHIEHLHGEL
+1359 NTNHIEHLHGEL

-1381 VNEISGLNHSIHTL
+1381 VNEISGLNNSIHAL

-1406 KSLKNQVDAY
+1406 KLLKTQIDAY
-1416 NKKIVEYEIE
+1416 NKKMVEYEIE

-1460 QEQQISQVRYGYDAK
+1460 QEEQISQVRFGYDAK

-1526 EKHKAYS
+1526 EKHKAYT

-1571 FKVQHLSDENLRL
+1571 FKVQHLCDENLRL

-1597 LTDKASKADSAESDV
+1597 LTEKASRADSAESDV
-1612 VQYRTQVSEL
+1612 VQYRTQVNEL
-1622 ENQLKRMSQDHHT
+1622 ETQLKRISQDHQI

-1650 FNTQIENAI
+1650 FNSQIENAI

-1668 YEKTCEHVSQLDNK
+1668 YEKTCEHVNQLDNK
-1682 LQEYVNTIHTLNLNV
+1682 LQEYVNTIHALNLNV
-1697 EELNKINQELRE
+1697 EELNKINQELSK
-1709 NSASKEQ
+1709 NSATKEQ
-1716 AQSADYT
+1716 VQPADYT
-1723 EQYISEINRLNSE
+1723 EQYINEINRLNSE
-1736 LNNKNQEI
+1736 LNNKNQET

-1750 IQSLQTNNA
+1750 IQSQKTNNA

-1765 ETDISELNAK
+1765 ESDISELNAK
-1775 LQNSSMQ
+1775 LQNSSME
-1782 LEQLAYKSQA
+1782 LEQLAYKTQA
-1792 LTQNNEQLQS
+1792 VTQNNKHLQS
-1802 MLSQKDEEI
+1802 MLFQKDEEI

-1842 GEVKPF
+1842 SEVKTF

-1854 SQILSD
+1854 SQILPE
-1860 VPLIEPKTKTKS
+1860 VPLIKPETKIKS

-1886 HAGKEV
+1886 HAGIEV
-1892 TEPKIVPKKSYL
+1892 TEPEIVPKKSYL
-1904 CYKGE
+1904 CYKGEE

-1944 QLEQL
+1944 QLEQVM
-1949 KKDNDTLKAEVQASN
+1949 KDNENLKAEVQASN

-1985 NELKLSKQISQ
+1985 NELKISKQISQ

-2011 IQDLEKKLDDI
+2011 KQDLEKKLDDI

-2044 NANDRLTE
+2044 TANERLTE
-2052 MKEKMDSELE
+2052 IKEKMDSEIE

-2076 TLQWGADTKDS
+2076 TLQWGADTKES
-2087 PDHKPCTAASD
+2087 PDHKPSSAASD
-2098 SNQAHLYEEIQK
+2098 SNQAHLYDEIQK
-2110 LEKENDELHFMIEQ
+2110 LEKENDELHSMIEQ
-2124 LNSQNKELSLQQAS
+2124 LNSKNKELSLQQAN
-2138 LKEELTVS
+2138 LKAELTKNVS
-2146 EQHATCNNCKTLT
+2146 EKHATCNNCKTLT
-2159 SQLDG
+2159 SQLDDV
-2164 MKNSNLDLSRNI
+2164 KNSNLDLSRNI
-2176 EELKKQLG
+2176 EELQKQLG
-2184 EIELKLSEKS
+2184 EIELKLSVKS
-2194 QYAESLKSDY
+2194 QYAESIKSDY

-2209 LSTNNEKELTTKNN
+2209 LSTNNQKELTTKNK
-2223 TFEEEIYSL
+2223 TLEKEVYSL
-2232 KTDVSNAVSKS
+2232 KTDVSNTVSKS
-2243 SELIRELEA
+2243 SELITELEA

-2266 KLNSNETDNTALNQ
+2266 KLKSNESDN
-2280 KCTALEQQLL
+2280 TALEQQLL
-2290 ALQTSLEEANKKLTD
+2290 ALQSSLEQANKKLTD
-2305 LESENSNLLLKI
+2305 LEIENSNLLIKI
-2317 KNYELEISKLNEKL
+2317 KSYELEISELNEKL
-2331 KNHNTDN
+2331 KNHNTEN
-2338 DQHSDFTHKIQEY
+2338 DQHIDFIHKIQEY
-2351 ELKIKELHDKLQNL
+2351 ELKIKELNDKLQNL
-2365 NTENDQLLS
+2365 NIENDQLLS
-2374 TVAELRSSVST
+2374 TVTELRSSVST
-2385 AVDQR
+2385 VVDQR

-2401 LAQREVDF
+2401 LAQREGDF

-2434 QSSSQEETNKLVTM
+2434 QSSSQEETNKLVAM

-2495 KLLVQQEE
+2495 KILVQQEE
-2503 YEKQLQEFINRN
+2503 YEKQLHEVINRN

-2551 EKLQQAESTI
+2551 EKILQTESTI
-2561 IELNGQLQLKD
+2561 IEMNSQLQLKN

-2591 EFENVRKQLIDYEKK
+2591 EFENVRKQLVDYEKK

-2613 KESELAVLRLKIHDN
+2613 KESEQAVLRLKIHDN
-2628 NQDFDKLRK
+2628 NQDFDKVRK

-2666 LNKILEEHST
+2666 LNKILEEHS
-2676 KASETQEAL
+2676 KQASETQEVL

-2723 KAPAEGEASE
+2723 KPPIEGEATE

-2787 RSCEEIKLKCVAAGL
+2787 RSCEEIKSKCVAAGL

-2812 VEPPSVSAEKQQQF
+2812 VVPPSVSAEKEQQF

-2863 DVVLRHESEARELGM
+2863 DVVLRHESEARELDM
-2878 RLLHRDVANLPPE
+2878 RLLQRDVANLPPE
-2891 AVHQLTQAHHTLCE
+2891 AVHQLTQAHHTL
-2905 YCMSDIMRHEGE
+2905 SRDSQS
-2917 ATEFG
+2917 TSTV
-2922 MRLLHRDVANLPPRP
+2922 LLNWLRGKSTPKVVHM
-2937 CTS
+2937 